1 MKIKIAAFLTLVL
14 WVCGGLFFYVSYIE
28 NNRGAQTK
36 GNTATPISTSS
47 VELVSND
54 EPANQLRL
62 DSTQAASIKI
72 DTLANSLADRER
84 SIKPKTINTGFNLT
98 DFIPDSEFE
107 SYSEE
112 VVRFLAENSEKV
124 LHIYGHTDS
133 VGDDEV
139 NVFISSQRANTL
151 KSYFLEMG
159 VNESQLLTVAKGE
172 KEPVD
177 DNSTLEGRRNNRRIE
192 LIIE

>member
-1 MKIKIAAFLTLVL
+1 MKIKIVAFLTLVL
-14 WVCGGLFFYVSYIE
+14 WVCGGLYFYVSYIK
-28 NNRGAQTK
+28 NNRGLGTEFIK
-36 GNTATPISTSS
+36 HTIPSNTS

-54 EPANQLRL
+54 DPANQLRL
-62 DSTQAASIKI
+62 DSTQAASRKI
-72 DTLANSLADRER
+72 DTLANSLADREHN
-84 SIKPKTINTGFNLT
+84 IKPKTINTGFNLT
-98 DFIPDSEFE
+98 DFNPDSEFE
-107 SYSEE
+107 SYALK
-112 VVRFLAENSEKV
+112 VINFLAKNPEKM

-172 KEPVD
+172 TEPVD

-192 LIIE
+192 LILE